1 MKWRDHLR
9 IARAVARI
17 SGLPERELV
26 DGSIAPDRIR
36 ARYER
41 HHGNLSAIIHQLRL
55 ARKPLLSHGKRK
67 NSTGPSQAA
76 FHVGMALHYI
86 HDSCTGKGFLGLFH
100 GSVEEGISSVSLP
113 KDALQHGL
121 DNFQPH
127 PAKLK
132 KKLGEIQYSNNPERA
147 LWNAASFSALAVK
160 STIERGDISG
170 ANEEAEL
177 MDDKFRKWL
186 LVVTGS
192 NLALLGALYIGRRPE
207 YLVLLVLSLLLY
219 WIPLYFRGRRNELR
233 DWFGL
238 ENRR

>member
-55 ARKPLLSHGKRK
+55 ARKSLLSHGTRK
-67 NSTGPSQAA
+67 KSTGFSKAA
-76 FHVGMALHYI
+76 FQVGMALHYI

-100 GSVEEGISSVSLP
+100 GSVEERISSFSLP
-113 KDALQHGL
+113 NDAFERGL
-121 DNFQPH
+121 DSFQPH

-147 LWNAASFSALAVK
+147 LWNAAFFSALAVK
-160 STIERGDISG
+160 STIERGDIGG
-170 ANEEAEL
+170 AIREAEL
-177 MDDKFRKWL
+177 MDDKFKKWL
-186 LVVTGS
+186 LVVTGP
-192 NLALLGALYIGRRPE
+192 NLVLLGTLYISRRPE
-207 YLVLLVLSLLLY
+207 YLILFVLSLLLY
-219 WIPLYFRGRRNELR
+219 WVPLHFRGRRNELR
-233 DWFGL
+233 DWFCL
-238 ENRR
+238 E